1 MILLFFLTSSSNLF
15 FTDIQVLHCR
25 EPVLLNPVLHSTFVL
40 IKHRVIPMDLVLV
53 QTPSQQ
59 FYSFLSVTWGIVA
72 DIDFESEKY
81 RNLGEA
87 RFTLGA
93 IKRIVS
99 KCNCI
104 TNKKEKGGGQ
114 GITNMLSISVQIPFR
129 SSLSVC
135 CLRKVEHLHR
145 FVLSDK
151 SNGSF

>member
-1 MILLFFLTSSSNLF
+1 MFSNLF
-15 FTDIQVLHCR
+15 FTNIWVLHCR

-99 KCNCI
+99 KCHCI
-104 TNKKEKGGGQ
+104 TNKKEKGGWAGHNKHVEYYR
-114 GITNMLSISVQIPFR
+114 TNSIPVII
-129 SSLSVC
+129 VC
-135 CLRKVEHLHR
+135 L
-145 FVLSDK
+145 FVAWERLNISQVCIVWLK
-151 SNGSF
+151 